1 MMFLEIDDGVYV
13 NLDNVFHII
22 WQSYENRGL
31 WVFHAGAGEPH
42 PPGPPATRWLPIQ
55 SRPFPSREEGET
67 WLRKIFETSGLL
79 LHDPDG
85 KARDRRLPRP
95 GF

>member
-1 MMFLEIDDGVYV
+1 MFLEIDDGVFV

-22 WQSYENRGL
+22 WQAYENRGL

-42 PPGPPATRWLPIQ
+42 EPGPPATRWLPVQ

-67 WLRKIFETSGLL
+67 WLRKVFETSGLL
-79 LHDPDG
+79 IRNPDG
-85 KARDRRLPRP
+85 RSQDRRYPRP
-95 GF
+95 VL

>member
-1 MMFLEIDDGVYV
+1 MFLEIDDGVYV
-13 NLDNVFHII
+13 NLDNVFHVT

-55 SRPFPSREEGET
+55 SRPFPSREEGDI
-67 WLRKIFETSGLL
+67 WLRKILENAGILL
-79 LHDPDG
+79 RDPDG
-85 KARDRRLPRP
+85 KEADRRRPRP
-95 GF
+95 GL